1 MSSQQSSA
9 ADAGSGSRWRAA
21 WASPTATVGVLFALY
36 ITMTIVF
43 ALWSPFFFTSNNLSN
58 IVANMAFIG
67 IMAAVQTP
75 VIIAGGL
82 DLSAPAVAG
91 LSGVVVGILAA
102 MGLDMWVAAGLAL
115 LVGAAIGAINGAMV
129 TRLGVNPFIATL
141 GMMSIVEGSSLVLTD
156 GLTRPLINSGFN
168 FLGTGRIL
176 EFPVIALFMI
186 AVFLVVWWVL
196 TQMRVGRFVLASG
209 GNADA
214 ARIAGVPVDSIRF
227 WLYVASS
234 VSGALAGML
243 LAARLGAA
251 APTAA
256 SASLLTV
263 VAAVILGGTSLLGG
277 RGFVIGTLIAVMIL
291 GTLNNALVLLGVSSF
306 WQKVTHG
313 AVLLLAVGLDQLRS
327 RAVGRD

>member
-1 MSSQQSSA
+1 MTGIQRSA
-9 ADAGSGSRWRAA
+9 STVSGSRWRSV

-36 ITMTIVF
+36 LAITVVF
-43 ALWSPFFFTSNNLSN
+43 AIWSPFFFTYNNLSN
-58 IVANMAFIG
+58 IIANMAFIG

-91 LSGVVVGILAA
+91 LSGVVLGILTA
-102 MGLDMWVAAGLAL
+102 MGLDIWVAAAVAL
-115 LVGAAIGAINGAMV
+115 LVGAAIGAVNGAMV

-141 GMMSIVEGSSLVLTD
+141 GMMSIIEGSSLVLTD
-156 GLTRPLINSGFN
+156 GLTRPLVNAAFT
-168 FLGTGRIL
+168 FLGTGRIFA
-176 EFPVIALFMI
+176 FPVIALFMI
-186 AVFLVVWWVL
+186 AVFVLVWWVL
-196 TQMRVGRFVLASG
+196 TQMRVGRFVFASG

-214 ARIAGVPVDSIRF
+214 ARIAGVPVESIRF

-234 VSGALAGML
+234 VSGALAGLL

-277 RGFVIGTLIAVMIL
+277 RGFIVGTLIAVMIL